1 MLNIEAEKAILTR
14 LKTVKGHIA
23 GIERMVENKEDCADI
38 LVQISATRSAI
49 EKIGI
54 YLLENNAKDCLCSEI
69 KSVEEKERIQKTVKQ
84 IISFLK

>member
-1 MLNIEAEKAILTR
+1 MLNTETEKAILTR
-14 LKTVKGHIA
+14 LRTVKGHIA

>member
-23 GIERMVENKEDCADI
+23 GIERMVENKEDVADI

>member
-1 MLNIEAEKAILTR
+1 MFNIEAKKAILTR

-23 GIERMVENKEDCADI
+23 GIERMVQNKEDCADI

>member
-1 MLNIEAEKAILTR
+1 MLNTEAEKAILTR

-23 GIERMVENKEDCADI
+23 GIERMVENKENCADI

-54 YLLENNAKDCLCSEI
+54 YLLENNAKDCLCNAA
-69 KSVEEKERIQKTVKQ
+69 KSDEEKEHVQKIVKQ

>member
-1 MLNIEAEKAILTR
+1 MLNTETEKAILTR
-14 LKTVKGHIA
+14 LRTVKGHIA
-23 GIERMVENKEDCADI
+23 GIERMVENKENCADI

-69 KSVEEKERIQKTVKQ
+69 KSVEERERIQKTVKQ

>member
-14 LKTVKGHIA
+14 LKTVKGHID

-54 YLLENNAKDCLCSEI
+54 YLLENNAKDCLCGEA
-69 KSVEEKERIQKTVKQ
+69 KSAEEKEKKKKIVKQ

>member
-1 MLNIEAEKAILTR
+1 MLNTETEKAILTR
-14 LKTVKGHIA
+14 LRTVKGHIA
-23 GIERMVENKEDCADI
+23 GIERMVENKENCADI

-54 YLLENNAKDCLCSEI
+54 YLLENNAKDCLCGQVNSA
-69 KSVEEKERIQKTVKQ
+69 EEKEHVQKVVKQ

>member
-1 MLNIEAEKAILTR
+1 MLNTEAEKAILTR

-23 GIERMVENKEDCADI
+23 GIERMVENKENCADI

>member
-1 MLNIEAEKAILTR
+1 MLNTEAEIAILTR
-14 LKTVKGHIA
+14 LRTVKGHIA

>member
-1 MLNIEAEKAILTR
+1 MLNIEAENAILTR

>member
-1 MLNIEAEKAILTR
+1 MLNSEAEKAILTR
-14 LKTVKGHIA
+14 LKTVKGHIS

-54 YLLENNAKDCLCSEI
+54 YLLENNARDCLCGQA
-69 KSVEEKERIQKTVKQ
+69 KSAEEKEHVQKVVKQ

>member
-84 IISFLK
+84 IISFLI

>member
-38 LVQISATRSAI
+38 LVQISATRNAI

>member
-1 MLNIEAEKAILTR
+1 MLNSEAEKAILTR
-14 LKTVKGHIA
+14 LKTVKGHIS
-23 GIERMVENKEDCADI
+23 GIERMVENKEDCGDI

-54 YLLENNAKDCLCSEI
+54 YLLENNARDCLCGQA
-69 KSVEEKERIQKTVKQ
+69 KSVEEKEHVQKIVKQ

>member
-49 EKIGI
+49 EKIGM

>member
-1 MLNIEAEKAILTR
+1 MLNTEAEKAILTR

>member
-69 KSVEEKERIQKTVKQ
+69 KSVEEKERIKKTVKQ

>member
-1 MLNIEAEKAILTR
+1 MLDNEAEKVILTR
-14 LKTVKGHIA
+14 LKTVKGHIS

-54 YLLENNAKDCLCSEI
+54 YLLENNAKDCLCHKEI
-69 KSVEEKERIQKTVKQ
+69 APEEKERIQKAVKQ
-84 IISFLK
+84 IIAFMK

>member
-1 MLNIEAEKAILTR
+1 MLNTETEKAILTR
-14 LKTVKGHIA
+14 LRTVKGHIA
-23 GIERMVENKEDCADI
+23 GIERMVENKENCADI

-54 YLLENNAKDCLCSEI
+54 YLLENNAKDCLCGEA
-69 KSVEEKERIQKTVKQ
+69 KSPEEKEHVQKIVKQ

>member
-1 MLNIEAEKAILTR
+1 MLNSEAEKAILTR
-14 LKTVKGHIA
+14 LKTVKGHIS

-54 YLLENNAKDCLCSEI
+54 YLLENNARDCLCAQA
-69 KSVEEKERIQKTVKQ
+69 KSVEEKEHVQKVVKQ

>member
-23 GIERMVENKEDCADI
+23 GRERMVENKEDCADI

>member
-1 MLNIEAEKAILTR
+1 MLNSEAEKAILTR
-14 LKTVKGHIA
+14 LKTVKGHIS

-54 YLLENNAKDCLCSEI
+54 YLLENNARDCLCGQA
-69 KSVEEKERIQKTVKQ
+69 KSTEEKENVQKVVKQ

>member
-1 MLNIEAEKAILTR
+1 MLNTETEKAILTR
-14 LKTVKGHIA
+14 LRTVKGHIA
-23 GIERMVENKEDCADI
+23 GIERMVENKENCADI

-54 YLLENNAKDCLCSEI
+54 YLLENNAKDCLCGEA
-69 KSVEEKERIQKTVKQ
+69 KSAEEKEYVQKIVKQ

>member
-1 MLNIEAEKAILTR
+1 MLNKETEKAVLTR

-23 GIERMVENKEDCADI
+23 GIERMVENKECCTDI
-38 LVQISATRSAI
+38 LVQLSATRSAI

-54 YLLENNAKDCLCSEI
+54 YLLENNAKDCLCGKEQSA
-69 KSVEEKERIQKTVKQ
+69 EEKEHVQKVVKE

>member
-23 GIERMVENKEDCADI
+23 GI
-38 LVQISATRSAI
+38 VQISAARSAI

>member
-1 MLNIEAEKAILTR
+1 MLNTEAEKAILTR
-14 LKTVKGHIA
+14 LKTVKGHID
-23 GIERMVENKEDCADI
+23 GIERMVQNKEDCADI

-54 YLLENNAKDCLCSEI
+54 YLLENNAKDCLCSAA

>member
-1 MLNIEAEKAILTR
+1 MLNSEAEKAILTR
-14 LKTVKGHIA
+14 LKTVKGHIS

-54 YLLENNAKDCLCSEI
+54 YLLENNARDCLCGQA
-69 KSVEEKERIQKTVKQ
+69 KSAEEKEHVQQVVKQ

>member
-1 MLNIEAEKAILTR
+1 MLNTEAEKAILTR

-23 GIERMVENKEDCADI
+23 GIERMVENKENCADI
-38 LVQISATRSAI
+38 LVQISATSSAI

-54 YLLENNAKDCLCSEI
+54 YLLENNAKDCLCNEA
-69 KSVEEKERIQKTVKQ
+69 KSAEEKEHVQKIVKQ

>member
-1 MLNIEAEKAILTR
+1 MLNSEAEKAILTR
-14 LKTVKGHIA
+14 LKTVKGHIS

-54 YLLENNAKDCLCSEI
+54 YLLENNARDCLCGKA
-69 KSVEEKERIQKTVKQ
+69 KSAEEKEHVQKVVKQ